1 MFPKGVINFVYSI
14 LMTAISRYLI
24 LVIFLLPFFPLFGQ
38 GLSVTDTLVVPTE
51 FKPEFRRQLN
61 HDHINAAQFAI
72 LASDG
77 KKDKEFA
84 PSKTTEVN
92 TLVTRAAIR
101 KVDNMQYMI
110 ETDTVFDHRLK
121 VLYLSG
127 LENMLSYFAENWRQK
142 GEKKINPL
150 RLPQILEAF
159 EESVLADR
167 QGKSIEHIVKKLP
180 FDAGTVL
187 LQSGIFNKNPGF
199 KKSQDELVLKY
210 CVLHP
215 SETFATLSRN
225 PAVPFADSLVRVVAA
240 KYPRQL
246 YDYAAANNRLAVIIQ
261 GIRNDI
267 FVEAVAKMARS
278 RSGQQYFPFL
288 DNIVKGKMTL
298 EEIDAV
304 KDDSLKYYKL
314 LVKTQMDYVRRTLN
328 KDTAME
334 FRSLTERLEKKAK
347 EDFVNIIN
355 GLHNESADVRFR
367 CIQPL
372 SAEELYYLAVSSDG
386 SIYTS
391 SFVKGVY
398 PLMMKKINYKPDSL
412 LTQVSFDKYR
422 KFIKMSAGYNTLSD
436 FLGNFPPAEPGQES
450 DAAILMKAF
459 VGRLEMGDGLEDG
472 VDVADS
478 YASIAETIQPLAQEM
493 IKNVRNNYLRNQAAG
508 NKRGMAIYKILQDLF
523 VSADSTSN
531 IDLTKE
537 LGIPPV
543 YDVPYKSMVDSDG
556 RVIMQVF
563 FYGDSDGQGIFRG
576 FVGMFS
582 NSNWTIDGSN
592 KQWITITSAKG
603 RPVII
608 FANRALPEETG
619 EDEQAQ
625 QALCKYMEDNKYFPT
640 VTIHRGHSYYADATI
655 EQMSPS
661 SRIVFLGSCGG
672 YHLIHDVLEKASDA
686 HIIASKQIGATE
698 VNKPFFKLLTDKA
711 QNGEDINWIPF
722 WKELDNM
729 ISAKEFEDYI
739 PPYKNLGALFIKAY
753 KIAMGENNDDE
764 EKAGF

>member
-1 MFPKGVINFVYSI
+1 
-14 LMTAISRYLI
+14 MTAMIRYLI

-38 GLSVTDTLVVPTE
+38 GLSVTDTLVVPLE

-61 HDHINAAQFAI
+61 HDHINAAQAAI

-77 KKDKEFA
+77 KKDKEFT
-84 PSKTTEVN
+84 PTKTTEIN
-92 TLVTRAAIR
+92 TLVTRTVTR

-127 LENMLSYFAENWRQK
+127 LENLLSYFAVNWKEK
-142 GEKKINPL
+142 GEKRINPL
-150 RLPQILEAF
+150 RLSQILEAY
-159 EESVLADR
+159 EEGVDADR
-167 QGKSIEHIVKKLP
+167 QGKTIEFIVKKLP

-187 LQSGIFNKNPGF
+187 LQAGIFNKNPGY
-199 KKSQDELVLKY
+199 KNSQDELVLKY
-210 CVLHP
+210 CLLHP

-225 PAVPFADSLVRVVAA
+225 PGVPFADSLIRIVAV

-261 GIRNDI
+261 GIRNNVFI
-267 FVEAVAKMARS
+267 ESVAKMAKS

-304 KDDSLKYYKL
+304 KDDSLQYYKL
-314 LVKTQMDYVRRTLN
+314 LVKTQMEYVRRTLD

-334 FRSLTERLEKKAK
+334 FRSLTERLEKKAR

-355 GLHNESADVRFR
+355 GLHNENAEVRFR

-398 PLMMKKINYKPDSL
+398 PLMMKRINYKSDSL
-412 LTQVSFDKYR
+412 LTQISFDKYR
-422 KFIKMSAGYNTLSD
+422 KFIKMAAGYNTLSD

-459 VGRLEMGDGLEDG
+459 VGRLEIGDGLEDG

-493 IKNVRNNYLRNQAAG
+493 IKNVKHNYLRNQATG
-508 NKRGMAIYKILQDLF
+508 NKRGMAIYKILLDLF
-523 VSADSTSN
+523 LSADSTSN

-543 YDVPYKSMVDSDG
+543 YDVPYKSMIDSEG
-556 RVIMQVF
+556 RVVMQVF

-582 NSNWTIDGSN
+582 NSNWKIDGSN
-592 KQWITITSAKG
+592 KQWVTITSAKG

-625 QALCKYMEDNKYFPT
+625 QALCKYMEVNKYYPT
-640 VTIHRGHSYYADATI
+640 VTIHRGHSYYAESTI
-655 EQMSPS
+655 EQMFS
-661 SRIVFLGSCGG
+661 SSKIVFLGSCGG

-722 WKELDNM
+722 WKELDKM
-729 ISAKEFEDYI
+729 ITAKEFEDYI

-753 KIAMGENNDDE
+753 KIAMGENNTDDE